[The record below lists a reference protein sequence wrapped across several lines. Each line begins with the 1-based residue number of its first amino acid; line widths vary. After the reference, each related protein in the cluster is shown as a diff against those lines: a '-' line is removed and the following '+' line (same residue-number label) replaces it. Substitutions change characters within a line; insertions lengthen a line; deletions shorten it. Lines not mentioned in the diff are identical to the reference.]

1 MDFFQS
7 VKTTDPAGAWDE
19 AEPYTQE
26 ARALHPIRTLFVQGG
41 VEVIFRRM
49 DTPTLIVAGDN
60 AEAVR
65 SVKTRYPGDT
75 LVIEQ
80 EGVTIQI
87 GNRRMTCHGS
97 ISQGLAT
104 GAGGIAIGG
113 GLGHGKV
120 VVAIG
125 LPECPAVR
133 IQGSGEVTLLDLR
146 QPALAL
152 DIEGSGDI
160 TAVGLVHQLT
170 ARVTGSGDVDARG
183 LSAEHADLTVAGS
196 GDIEAWVRAAVRAR
210 VQGSGDIVVH
220 GNPPRRDHRVAGSGD
235 IRFREEA

>member
-7 VKTTDPAGAWDE
+7 LPTLDPAGAWDE

-26 ARALHPIRTLFVQGG
+26 ARALQPIRTLLVKGG
-41 VEVIFRRM
+41 LEVIFRRM

-65 SVKTRYPGDT
+65 SVKTRYQGDQ
-75 LVIEQ
+75 LVMER
-80 EGVTIQI
+80 EGVTIEI
-87 GNRRMTCHGS
+87 GNSRMTCHGS
-97 ISQGLAT
+97 VRQGLAA
-104 GAGGIAIGG
+104 GSGGIAIGG
-113 GLGHGKV
+113 GLGQGKV

-160 TAVGLVHQLT
+160 TAAGQVHQLT
-170 ARVTGSGDVDARG
+170 ARVTGSGDVDASR
-183 LSAEHADLTVAGS
+183 LSAEHANLTVEGS
-196 GDIEAWVRAAVRAR
+196 GDIEAWVRAAVCAR
-210 VQGSGDIVVH
+210 VRGSGDIVVL
-220 GNPPRRDHRVAGSGD
+220 GNPPHQDHRVAGSGD
-235 IRFREEA
+235 IRFR